1 MNPEVIVK
9 IKPDG
14 TTTVEASNVQG
25 TSCSLHTA
33 PFIAA
38 LGKGKHRPSSRK
50 CLKKPPSS
58 SRCVS
63 EL

>member
-38 LGKGKHRPSSRK
+38 LGKGKRQTI
-50 CLKKPPSS
+50 KPEMFEETTLQQQV
-58 SRCVS
+58 RQ
-63 EL
+63 